1 MSINTVVGKHVH
13 WTCLPT
19 TVLMDMFTYYCIDG
33 HVYLLL
39 YWWTCLPTTV
49 LMDMFTYYCIDGHV
63 YLLLYWWT
71 CLPTTVLMD
80 MFTYYCI
87 DGHVYLLLYWWT
99 CLPTTVFFD
108 MFNYYCIDV
117 NFYLLLQIFFIE
129 ICVHF
134 TLFYYTSYLT
144 VLSVIYVS
152 TCGHWDCTTLKHFCI
167 AWNKA
172 ESCTV
177 I

>member
-13 WTCLPT
+13 QYSSRYYCIDGHVYLLLYWWTCLST

-63 YLLLYWWT
+63 YPLLYWWT

-80 MFTYYCI
+80 MFTYYYI

-99 CLPTTVFFD
+99 CLPCVSHLLIRVTWSFVF
-108 MFNYYCIDV
+108 DV
-117 NFYLLLQIFFIE
+117 ISN
-129 ICVHF
+129 
-134 TLFYYTSYLT
+134 
-144 VLSVIYVS
+144 
-152 TCGHWDCTTLKHFCI
+152 
-167 AWNKA
+167 
-172 ESCTV
+172 SCLHRNGQVARIQTF
-177 I
+177 